1 MRSSTLIH
9 AYQRT
14 RFLRNVMLVAFG
26 AMLAVTLLWVI
37 PWVPWGLTEEDYN
50 SEAVVAVTF
59 GFGAWIA
66 AFGFVYLRDQ
76 ANRYEQTIVT
86 WSSVHDE
93 LGDLRRREYL
103 YERTVIECMRAER
116 TGVSFGVFAIHF
128 GIGENVNSAQT
139 ATALEALAGLI
150 RQTDSLAALGP
161 QEVGVI
167 GAAMGNRE
175 APGFAYRLKS
185 TIEMATGSQNSDLVS
200 VGWAIWGTDGADA
213 DALFGLARS
222 RMQHKTFLREWA
234 HEVDGQEEAEDTFNA
249 LEAEVEPSAGDE
261 TSSPTDRDDINDDRR
276 KGSKR
281 LRVLGQRAV
290 EPRDE
295 DVA

>member
-1 MRSSTLIH
+1 
-9 AYQRT
+9 
-14 RFLRNVMLVAFG
+14 MLVAFG
-26 AMLAVTLLWVI
+26 AMLAVTLLWVV
-37 PWVPWGLTEEDYN
+37 PWVPWGLTEQDYN
-50 SEAVVAVTF
+50 SEAVVAVTL

-76 ANRYEQTIVT
+76 ANRYEQTLVT

-116 TGVSFGVFAIHF
+116 TGVSFGVFAVHF
-128 GIGENVNSAQT
+128 GSGENVNSAQT
-139 ATALEALAGLI
+139 ATALEALAGLV

-175 APGFAYRLKS
+175 APAFAYRLKS
-185 TIEMATGSQNSDLVS
+185 TIEMATGSQNNDLVS

-213 DALFGLARS
+213 DALVGLART
-222 RMQHKTFLREWA
+222 RMQHKTGLREWA
-234 HEVDGQEEAEDTFNA
+234 HEVDRQEEAGGP
-249 LEAEVEPSAGDE
+249 LEAQEPKVEPTTGDE
-261 TSSPTDRDDINDDRR
+261 TSSSTDAEDTHGDRR
-276 KGSKR
+276 QGSGR
-281 LRVLGQRAV
+281 LRVLGQSAT

-295 DVA
+295 GVA